1 MSESS
6 ARFRKDG
13 GASAPRPVSPA
24 AVTLPEDALLLR
36 LLLTAADEPTF
47 AEVLHGLLR
56 DVCKATGWTLG
67 QAWVPEAPGQQ
78 FRLAATFHPPEKRF
92 ADFCAASAV
101 LPPAP
106 VPGAL
111 TSGLPGSEPTWDAD
125 LVSRSEFLR
134 ANAAN
139 DAGLRC
145 GVSFPIRI
153 GTELIALLE
162 FFSAQNRGED
172 APLVDKIAGI
182 LPRAAAALRSRRS
195 EDAHRARAAELEER
209 LAERTQEIG
218 RRSEAVA
225 LLNGMTGML
234 QSARSIA
241 DILDILRQVSPRLFA
256 GTRGGLYILDAA
268 HRTLE
273 GVVAWESLSEPT
285 FHVDDCWALRL
296 SQTHVVRLPAGGAIC
311 PHVRG
316 TPEGKTLCFPLL
328 AHGEAHGL
336 LHLSGADADERFA
349 LNVASQIAL
358 AMANVK
364 LRESL
369 QIQAVRDAL
378 TGLYNRRFLEQALER
393 ELRRSV
399 REKTPVSLLMVDIDF
414 FKRINDT
421 MGHAAGDDV
430 LRQLAR
436 FLESHLRTY
445 DIACRLGG
453 EEFILILPGSSLEN
467 AVRQAERIRAG
478 VKDVAFASEGKP
490 IGPLTISLGVSGYP
504 ADGGTAEDLLAAA
517 DTALYRAKA
526 EGRDRVVSSNR
537 PDGIGREAGFH
548 GTENLL
554 SNQSDPP

>member
-1 MSESS
+1 MIESPV
-6 ARFRKDG
+6 RLRKNDG
-13 GASAPRPVSPA
+13 MTASRPASPA

-36 LLLTAADEPTF
+36 FLLTAAEEPGF

-67 QAWVPEAPGQQ
+67 QAWVPDDTGPQ
-78 FRLAATFHPPEKRF
+78 FRLAATFHAPEKRYS
-92 ADFCAASAV
+92 DFCAASAV

-111 TSGLPGSEPTWDAD
+111 ASGFPGDEPAWDAD
-125 LVSRSEFLR
+125 LVARSEFLR

-139 DAGLRC
+139 DAGLSC
-145 GVSFPIRI
+145 GVAFPVRI
-153 GTELIALLE
+153 GTDLIATLE

-172 APLVDKIAGI
+172 AALVEKLAAI
-182 LPRAAAALRSRRS
+182 LPRAAPALRSRRS
-195 EDAHRARAAELEER
+195 EDALRRRAAELEQR

-218 RRSEAVA
+218 RRGEAVA

-241 DILDILRQVSPRLFA
+241 DILEILRQVSPRLFA
-256 GTRGGLYILDAA
+256 GTRGGLYILDAPR
-268 HRTLE
+268 RTLG

-296 SQTHVVRLPAGGAIC
+296 SQTHVVRFPAGGPVC

-336 LHLSGADADERFA
+336 LHLAGSDADERFA

-369 QIQAVRDAL
+369 QVQAVRDAL
-378 TGLYNRRFLEQALER
+378 TGLYNRRYLEQALER

-399 REKTPVSLLMVDIDF
+399 REKTPVALLMADIDF
-414 FKRINDT
+414 FKRVNDT

-430 LRQLAR
+430 LRDLGR
-436 FLESHLRTY
+436 FLESQLRTY
-445 DIACRLGG
+445 DIACRFGG
-453 EEFILILPGSSLEN
+453 EEFILILPGSSVEN
-467 AVRQAERIRAG
+467 ATRHAERIRTG
-478 VKDVAFASEGKP
+478 MKDVAFASEGKP
-490 IGPLTISLGVSGYP
+490 IGPLTISIGVAAYP
-504 ADGGTAEDLLAAA
+504 ADGETTEELLAAA
-517 DTALYRAKA
+517 DAALYLAKA
-526 EGRDRVVSSNR
+526 EGRDRVVSSR
-537 PDGIGREAGFH
+537 RQA
-548 GTENLL
+548 
-554 SNQSDPP
+554 

>member
-6 ARFRKDG
+6 ARLRIET
-13 GASAPRPVSPA
+13 SIPVPRPASPA

-36 LLLTAADEPTF
+36 FLLTAAEEPGF
-47 AEVLHGLLR
+47 AEVLHGILR

-67 QAWVPEAPGQQ
+67 QAWVPEDPGPA

-101 LPPAP
+101 LPPSP

-111 TSGLPGSEPTWDAD
+111 SSGFPGGEPAWDAD
-125 LVSRSEFLR
+125 LVARSEFLR

-145 GVSFPIRI
+145 GVAFPIRI
-153 GTELIALLE
+153 GTDLIATLE
-162 FFSAQNRGED
+162 FFSAQNRDED
-172 APLVDKIAGI
+172 APLVDKLAGI
-182 LPRAAAALRSRRS
+182 LPRAALALRCRQS
-195 EDAHRARAAELEER
+195 EDHHRARAAELDQR

-218 RRSEAVA
+218 RRGEAVA

-241 DILDILRQVSPRLFA
+241 DILEILRQVSPRLFA
-256 GTRGGLYILDAA
+256 GTKGGLYILDAA
-268 HRTLE
+268 HRTLD

-296 SQTHVVRLPAGGAIC
+296 SQTHVVRLPAGGPVC

-316 TPEGKTLCFPLL
+316 APEGKTLCFPLL

-336 LHLSGADADERFA
+336 LHLSGIEADERFA
-349 LNVASQIAL
+349 LNVASQVAL

-378 TGLYNRRFLEQALER
+378 TGLYNRRYLEQSLER
-393 ELRRSV
+393 ELRRAV
-399 REKTPVSLLMVDIDF
+399 REKASVSLIMVDIDF

-430 LRQLAR
+430 LRELGR
-436 FLESHLRTY
+436 FLESQLRTY
-445 DIACRLGG
+445 DIACRFGG
-453 EEFILILPGSSLEN
+453 EEFTLILPGSSVDN
-467 AVRQAERIRAG
+467 ALRQAERIRTG
-478 VKDVAFASEGKP
+478 VKEVPFVSEGKP
-490 IGPLTISLGVSGYP
+490 IGPITISLGVATYP
-504 ADGGTAEDLLAAA
+504 ADGETAEELLAAA
-517 DTALYRAKA
+517 DAALYRAKA
-526 EGRDRVVSSNR
+526 EGRNRVVSSHR
-537 PDGIGREAGFH
+537 PA
-548 GTENLL
+548 
-554 SNQSDPP
+554 

>member
-1 MSESS
+1 MVESS

-13 GASAPRPVSPA
+13 GTSAPRPPPPA

-36 LLLTAADEPTF
+36 FLLTAAGEPGF

-67 QAWVPEAPGQQ
+67 QAWVPEGPGSR
-78 FRLAATFHPPEKRF
+78 FRLAATSHPPEKRF
-92 ADFCAASAV
+92 SDFCAASAV

-106 VPGAL
+106 VPGVL
-111 TSGLPGSEPTWDAD
+111 TSGFPGSEPTWDAD

-153 GTELIALLE
+153 GTELIATLE
-162 FFSAQNRGED
+162 FFSAQNREED
-172 APLVDKIAGI
+172 APLVDKLAQI
-182 LPRAAAALRSRRS
+182 LPRTAAALASRRS
-195 EDAHRARAAELEER
+195 EDAHRAHVAELEQR

-241 DILDILRQVSPRLFA
+241 DILEILKQLSPRLFS
-256 GTRGGLYILDAA
+256 GTKGGLYILDAA

-296 SQTHVVRLPAGGAIC
+296 SQTHVVRLPAGGAVC

-316 TPEGKTLCFPLL
+316 TPEAKTLCFPLL

-336 LHLSGADADERFA
+336 LHLSGLEADERFA

-393 ELRRSV
+393 EMRRAL
-399 REKTPVSLLMVDIDF
+399 REKTPVSLLMIDIDL

-430 LRQLAR
+430 LRQLGR
-436 FLESHLRTY
+436 FLESQLRSY
-445 DIACRLGG
+445 DIACRFGG
-453 EEFILILPGSSLEN
+453 EEFTLILPGSSLDN
-467 AVRQAERIRAG
+467 AVRQAERIRTG
-478 VKDVAFASEGKP
+478 VKEVAFVSEGKP
-490 IGPLTISLGVSGYP
+490 IGPVTISLGVSAYP
-504 ADGGTAEDLLAAA
+504 SDGETAEDLLASA
-517 DTALYRAKA
+517 DAALYRAKA
-526 EGRDRVVSSNR
+526 EGRNRVVSSRR
-537 PDGIGREAGFH
+537 PG
-548 GTENLL
+548 
-554 SNQSDPP
+554 

>member
-1 MSESS
+1 MSESL
-6 ARFRKDG
+6 ARLQKNNG
-13 GASAPRPVSPA
+13 MPAPRSASPA

-36 LLLTAADEPTF
+36 FLLTAAEEPGF

-67 QAWVPEAPGQQ
+67 QAWVPDDPGPQ
-78 FRLAATFHPPEKRF
+78 FRLAATFHPPEKRY

-111 TSGLPGSEPTWDAD
+111 ASGFPGDEPAWDAD
-125 LVSRSEFLR
+125 LVARSEFLR

-145 GVSFPIRI
+145 GVAFPIRI
-153 GTELIALLE
+153 GTDLIATLE
-162 FFSAQNRGED
+162 FFSAQNREED
-172 APLVDKIAGI
+172 GPLVDKLAGI
-182 LPRAAAALRSRRS
+182 LPRAAPALRTRRS
-195 EDAHRARAAELEER
+195 EDAHRTRAAELDQR

-218 RRSEAVA
+218 RRGEAVA

-241 DILDILRQVSPRLFA
+241 DILEILRQVSPRLFA
-256 GTRGGLYILDAA
+256 GTKGGLYILDAA
-268 HRTLE
+268 HRTLD

-296 SQTHVVRLPAGGAIC
+296 SQTHVVRFPAGGPVC
-311 PHVRG
+311 PHIRG
-316 TPEGKTLCFPLL
+316 TPEGKTICFPLL

-336 LHLSGADADERFA
+336 LHLAGAEADERFA

-378 TGLYNRRFLEQALER
+378 TGLYNRRYLEQALER
-393 ELRRSV
+393 ELRRAV
-399 REKTPVSLLMVDIDF
+399 REKTPVALIMVDIDF

-430 LRQLAR
+430 LRDLGR
-436 FLESHLRTY
+436 FLESRLRTY
-445 DIACRLGG
+445 DVACRFGG
-453 EEFILILPGSSLEN
+453 EEFILILPGSSVDN
-467 AVRQAERIRAG
+467 AVRQAERIRTG
-478 VKDVAFASEGKP
+478 VKEIAFVSEGKP
-490 IGPLTISLGVSGYP
+490 IGPISISLGVAAHP
-504 ADGGTAEDLLAAA
+504 ADGETAEDLLAAA
-517 DTALYRAKA
+517 DAALYRAKA
-526 EGRDRVVSSNR
+526 EGRDRVVSSRR
-537 PDGIGREAGFH
+537 PA
-548 GTENLL
+548 
-554 SNQSDPP
+554 